1 MSKNEYINKNG
12 EDMIID
18 IELTA
23 KPITDG
29 EFWILTQGDK
39 KVGNVCANSAGY
51 GVQLAGSFFQFES
64 TKDIQKKTK
73 IKFISPPAP
82 KEKLEV
88 PYPEYPTTS
97 RIYNSVY
104 DVKRGLHVFTKTAK
118 SKCFHSAGY
127 FVVSHNGIEE
137 VIFCPKYIF
146 IQRYPFKGP
155 FKSKEE
161 ARIEI
166 NI

>member
-1 MSKNEYINKNG
+1 MPNNNKNG

-23 KPITDG
+23 KPITDD
-29 EFWILTQGDK
+29 FWILTHDDK

-73 IKFISPPAP
+73 IKFVAP
-82 KEKLEV
+82 EKIELPETT
-88 PYPEYPTTS
+88 PYPEYPTSART
-97 RIYNSVY
+97 YNSVF
-104 DVKRGLHVFTKTAK
+104 DVKRGLHVFTKTRK
-118 SKCFHSAGY
+118 SKCFHAAGY
-127 FVVSHNGIEE
+127 FVVEHNGTNQ

-146 IQRYPFKGP
+146 IQRYPSAGP
-155 FKSKEE
+155 FKTKDE
-161 ARIEI
+161 AKNQI
-166 NI
+166 NIV

>member
-1 MSKNEYINKNG
+1 MTNNKNG

-29 EFWILTQGDK
+29 EFWILTDGK
-39 KVGNVCANSAGY
+39 NKVGNVCANSAGY

-73 IKFISPPAP
+73 IKFVAP
-82 KEKLEV
+82 EKIELLETT
-88 PYPEYPTTS
+88 PYPEYPTTA
-97 RIYNSVY
+97 RTYNSVF
-104 DVKRGLHVFTKTAK
+104 DVKRGLHVFTKTRK
-118 SKCFHSAGY
+118 SKCFHAAGY
-127 FVVSHNGIEE
+127 FVVDNHGTKEI
-137 VIFCPKYIF
+137 IFCPKYIF
-146 IQRYPFKGP
+146 IQRYPYNGP
-155 FKSKEE
+155 FKTKNE
-161 ARIEI
+161 AKNQI

>member
-1 MSKNEYINKNG
+1 MNKLTG
-12 EDMIID
+12 ENMIID

-29 EFWILTQGDK
+29 EFWILTQNDK

-73 IKFISPPAP
+73 IKFVAP
-82 KEKLEV
+82 EKTELPETT
-88 PYPEYPTTS
+88 PYPEYPTTA
-97 RIYNSVY
+97 RTYNSVF
-104 DVKRGLHVFTKTAK
+104 DVKRGLHVFTKTRK
-118 SKCFHSAGY
+118 SKCFHAAGY
-127 FVVSHNGIEE
+127 FVVDNHGTKEI
-137 VIFCPKYIF
+137 IFCPKYIF
-146 IQRYPFKGP
+146 IQRYPYNGP
-155 FKSKEE
+155 FKTKNE
-161 ARIEI
+161 AKNQI